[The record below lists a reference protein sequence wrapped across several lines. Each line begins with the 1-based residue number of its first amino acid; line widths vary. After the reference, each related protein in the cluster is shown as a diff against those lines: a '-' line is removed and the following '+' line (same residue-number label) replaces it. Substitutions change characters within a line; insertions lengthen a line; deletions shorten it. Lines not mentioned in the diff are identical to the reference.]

1 MSDKNDV
8 IDEQGGPE
16 NNGPIPEKIQGVDT
30 DSESA
35 SFKSNVPETPASSDQ
50 DVPETPA
57 SSNDVSS
64 DQDVPETPASSNDVS
79 SDQGVPETPASSDQA
94 VSETPASSVVDDKR
108 KIFFVKIDLTD
119 TTNPIVNMKE
129 NNDMEPI
136 SENGWKPL
144 ELPQPSQPKSSFISN
159 ISSKIPTNFLKKK
172 TPGGRVTKKRKN
184 AIRKT
189 VHRKNPRNSTS
200 KKHTSTK
207 KRQPMVR

>member
-16 NNGPIPEKIQGVDT
+16 NNGPIPKNIDGDIVDT

-35 SFKSNVPETPASSDQ
+35 SSKSNVPETPASSNTASSES

-57 SSNDVSS
+57 SSES
-64 DQDVPETPASSNDVS
+64 DVPETPASS
-79 SDQGVPETPASSDQA
+79 DQDVPETPASSDQA